1 MNFLT
6 GMIFGI
12 VLATVGAH
20 GVANYVDRGV
30 QIIKHEAVQ
39 LNK

>member
-6 GMIFGI
+6 GVVVGI
-12 VLATVGAH
+12 MLATVGAH
-20 GVANYVDRGV
+20 GVANFVDRGV
-30 QIIKHEAVQ
+30 NIIKHEAVQ